1 MTNQKLNR
9 RQARWVLF
17 LSRFN
22 FTLKH
27 VPGTKMGKA
36 DGLSR
41 RPDWRK
47 GIEKDN
53 ENRTLVKA
61 EWLRK
66 AGIEEV
72 LIKGVDLL
80 KKVRESKAK
89 DDEVIKAVEE
99 MKRAGVKML
108 RDEEWREEDELIL
121 KEGKVYVPKDE
132 GLRTEIIRLHHD
144 TPVGGHG
151 GQWKMVEL
159 VTRNFWWPG
168 VTKEVKRYVEG
179 CNSCQRNKNQA
190 AAPAGK
196 LMPNEAPEKPWTH
209 ITADFI
215 TKLPLAQGY
224 DAILV
229 VCDRLTKMAHFI
241 PTTDKTSAEGLARLF
256 RDHVW
261 KLHGLPE
268 SIISDRGAQFAAN
281 LMKELN

>member
-108 RDEEWREEDELIL
+108 RDEEWREEDELML

-132 GLRTEIIRLHHD
+132 GLRTEIIQLHHD
-144 TPVGGHG
+144 TLVGGHG

-168 VTKEVKRYVEG
+168 VIKEVKRYVEG